1 MRPHDSRLTR
11 IAKWGDDW
19 DVDEESRP
27 DSPRSRTINPY
38 PQERDLRDF
47 LAVVLKRK
55 LLILSLVLMTTTA
68 ATIYVFSLPL
78 KYEARA
84 TLRVQPRTFSFL
96 ENGRGVVFQS
106 SDNYDYLNT
115 QVVLLSNPQLIRQV
129 VARLNLQD
137 NPGFL
142 EGLRHAGFASSL
154 GRLFSRGKA
163 APPPREIEPVAETAD
178 DPGSTGTF
186 TVEQTLRMEPY
197 VNLILS
203 NLKVE
208 QEKYTNLIT
217 IRFTHT
223 NPELAMKVA
232 ETIADLFV
240 SQDSSYETAGTRKA
254 METLAKQ
261 IAVLETEINGTE
273 EKRLGYLKTHNL
285 PLADGKGRNLTTERV
300 GTLSEQLLAAED
312 DRKNLEAAYQTAMR
326 TKNIFLIPQIRDS
339 NDVQEIQKSLRELEQ
354 RRASLAEI
362 YTPEWPEVKKIDSEL
377 RKVRG
382 QLEDEA
388 WQALLALNTNLSV
401 AVARESK
408 LRAAYNEEQG
418 IANTQSRDEIELT
431 NLNQRLETSK
441 QIHSMLLQ
449 RQKEVELNALNRSDT
464 VMIVTRP
471 SVPTVPVDVERWRTI
486 IISFALSLLAGIGVA
501 YLIDFLDTKLHSVE
515 DIAKHAQLA
524 SLAVI
529 PSFRNTYRSAPWRFI
544 FQNGKREHA
553 PLALTED
560 LRSPTAEAYRQL
572 RTSILLSTAGRAPKT
587 LLVTS
592 SLPGEGKTTTA
603 VNVSAGLALLKQKR
617 VLLVDFDPQGNASL
631 ALGVDIEHV
640 RYSVTDLLTGALPDV
655 QALGWEKGDNLHIL
669 PANATLKDVEL
680 ELVRSVDG
688 RWRLKQ
694 TLQPILDA
702 FDFILIDTA
711 GIRRKTK
718 VHEDLEFYSVIRA
731 IKAMD
736 EADVCLLLLDAS
748 KGITAQDLNIFSLA
762 VKKGKGVVVLVNK
775 WDLVAKETNT
785 AKIDEKELNER
796 LSPVVDLPIIFISVT
811 EKTRI
816 FKAIEAA
823 LEVYENRQRKI
834 PTAELNDVMLKAV
847 EAYHPPVVRGHPLKI
862 KYITQLHTQVP
873 SFAFFCNF
881 PDDIKQPYKNYIKG
895 IADHR
900 KNW

>member
-449 RQKEVELNALNRSDT
+449 RQKEVELNALNKSDT

-471 SVPTVPVDVERWRTI
+471 SVPTLPVDVERWRTI

-524 SLAVI
+524 SLAII

-572 RTSILLSTAGRAPKT
+572 RTSLLFNSSGTTPKSI
-587 LLVTS
+587 LVTS
-592 SLPGEGKTTTA
+592 SRPLEGKTTTA
-603 VNVSAGLALLKQKR
+603 IGLAITLAQAGSN
-617 VLLVDFDPQGNASL
+617 VLLIDCDLRRPKLHSHFQL
-631 ALGVDIEHV
+631 ANTTGLTTYLSGQTDIESLIQSYPV
-640 RYSVTDLLTGALPDV
+640 QPNLKVLTSGPVPANPADTLGSNEMLSLLTIREFSYIILDSPPVTGFADAGILSTLVDGVMIVVHSEQISRAALQRVKQRLQELGAHVYGVVL
-655 QALGWEKGDNLHIL
+655 NH
-669 PANATLKDVEL
+669 ANAAAHEGFYGDYYGYYQHGDQSASDPTSDLASCSTL
-680 ELVRSVDG
+680 S
-688 RWRLKQ
+688 
-694 TLQPILDA
+694 
-702 FDFILIDTA
+702 
-711 GIRRKTK
+711 RR
-718 VHEDLEFYSVIRA
+718 
-731 IKAMD
+731 
-736 EADVCLLLLDAS
+736 
-748 KGITAQDLNIFSLA
+748 
-762 VKKGKGVVVLVNK
+762 
-775 WDLVAKETNT
+775 
-785 AKIDEKELNER
+785 
-796 LSPVVDLPIIFISVT
+796 P
-811 EKTRI
+811 
-816 FKAIEAA
+816 
-823 LEVYENRQRKI
+823 
-834 PTAELNDVMLKAV
+834 
-847 EAYHPPVVRGHPLKI
+847 
-862 KYITQLHTQVP
+862 
-873 SFAFFCNF
+873 
-881 PDDIKQPYKNYIKG
+881 
-895 IADHR
+895 
-900 KNW
+900 